1 MLEVRER
8 PNGASRG
15 PDEIGKDTMARQRAQ
30 GTQVGRP
37 QSVVSARGNFLLA
50 SAVGNQTR
58 LSQAETV
65 DCSGRSHCAMT
76 ILCPTC
82 EQPMKEYDRAF
93 RCEPCRE
100 IIIFFTVS
108 DTSPYITGAC
118 FRKRKSPSGAMRVP
132 SNLPGPTPHVSRA
145 NPSANAG
152 CQTAGEGASR
162 SFAPRCANQPCSTN
176 LKNSL

>member
-1 MLEVRER
+1 
-8 PNGASRG
+8 
-15 PDEIGKDTMARQRAQ
+15 
-30 GTQVGRP
+30 
-37 QSVVSARGNFLLA
+37 
-50 SAVGNQTR
+50 
-58 LSQAETV
+58 
-65 DCSGRSHCAMT
+65 MT

-145 NPSANAG
+145 NPSANELAAKPLAKAHHDHSHRDAR
-152 CQTAGEGASR
+152 TN
-162 SFAPRCANQPCSTN
+162 PVQPT
-176 LKNSL
+176 